1 MADGVTTIIINRHYV
16 VTAAAAAAAAGITH
30 RRSCYDTNSTIQ
42 KLQ

>member
-1 MADGVTTIIINRHYV
+1 MADGVTTIIINRHYA
-16 VTAAAAAAAAGITH
+16 VTAAAAAAGITH